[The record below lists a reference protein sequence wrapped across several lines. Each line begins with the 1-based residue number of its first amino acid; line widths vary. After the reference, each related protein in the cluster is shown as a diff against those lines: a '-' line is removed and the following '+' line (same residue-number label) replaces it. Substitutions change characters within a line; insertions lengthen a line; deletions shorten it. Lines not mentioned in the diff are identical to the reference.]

1 MERFCGSI
9 QPAIKN
15 RCYSYASMSKHV
27 TDEARL
33 TQVQLLY
40 NLQDELSFR
49 ANPHP
54 RQCFVHSNCTWHVQ
68 CVNPIAIW
76 HTDILKTLH
85 YRPDVHTPPTPNGNR
100 S

>member
-15 RCYSYASMSKHV
+15 RRHPYASITKHV

-40 NLQDELSFR
+40 DLQDKLSFR

-54 RQCFVHSNCTWHVQ
+54 QLCFIHSNCTYHVQ
-68 CVNPIAIW
+68 CISPFAIW
-76 HTDILKTLH
+76 YADIL
-85 YRPDVHTPPTPNGNR
+85 G
-100 S
+100 